1 MTEPAK
7 PLKMDIDR
15 NKRVNK
21 LIDDSEISMDYIK
34 NYIDQIISSRIFY
47 IINNKKYF
55 SCVWVHTPIAEY
67 TILYPIFQCLSNTM
81 KIEYL
86 PETDTSYGVMSCN
99 WLSGTLFEP
108 TYIKKQPKM
117 VDTVIMIHE
126 FINASYVSDTI
137 DTTYTTDTTLDGNDR
152 V

>member
-1 MTEPAK
+1 
-7 PLKMDIDR
+7 
-15 NKRVNK
+15 
-21 LIDDSEISMDYIK
+21 
-34 NYIDQIISSRIFY
+34 
-47 IINNKKYF
+47 
-55 SCVWVHTPIAEY
+55 
-67 TILYPIFQCLSNTM
+67 M

-126 FINASYVSDTI
+126 FIQNTSYVSDTI
-137 DTTYTTDTTLDGNDR
+137 DTINTTDTTPDGNDR